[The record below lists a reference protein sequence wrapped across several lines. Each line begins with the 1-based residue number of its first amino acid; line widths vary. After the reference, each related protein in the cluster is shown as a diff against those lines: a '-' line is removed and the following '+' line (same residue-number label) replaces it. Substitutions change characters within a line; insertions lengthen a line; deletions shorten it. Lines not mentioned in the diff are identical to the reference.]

1 DSEGKTI
8 VLSIVDPST
17 NTDLSQHYTLNP
29 TNPKATIT
37 ITGPA
42 TNTPTRTGGPGGPGG
57 PTGGPGTPTT
67 PDPDDGDTDMGDT
80 DMGDDTG
87 ETDTGDDADT
97 DSGETDMGEDTGD
110 DADTD
115 SGETDMGEDTGDAG
129 DTGTDMGGDTDPG
142 TGDDSGVEQQAAVFS
157 DVDPNN
163 THAAAI
169 AAILAANI
177 TTGCNQ
183 NPLRYCPD
191 QPVTRAQMA
200 SFLVRA
206 LNLPATDTAGFTDIA
221 PTGTHTADINAL
233 ATANI
238 TTGCNQAPLQYCPNA
253 PVTRAQMASF
263 LVRALNLPATDTAGF
278 ADIDPTGTHTADIN
292 ALAAANITTGCST
305 NPLRYCP
312 DQPVTRAQMASF
324 LTRAL
329 GL

>member
-1 DSEGKTI
+1 MSDDGG
-8 VLSIVDPST
+8 
-17 NTDLSQHYTLNP
+17 TD
-29 TNPKATIT
+29 I
-37 ITGPA
+37 GED
-42 TNTPTRTGGPGGPGG
+42 TGGTDSGE
-57 PTGGPGTPTT
+57 TDTT
-67 PDPDDGDTDMGDT
+67 DTTDG
-80 DMGDDTG
+80 DMGDDG
-87 ETDTGDDADT
+87 GT
-97 DSGETDMGEDTGD
+97 DSGETDMADDTG
-110 DADTD
+110 TD
-115 SGETDMGEDTGDAG
+115 SGETDMADDTGTDSG
-129 DTGTDMGGDTDPG
+129 DTDMADDTGTDSGETDMGGDTDPG
-142 TGDDSGVEQQAAVFS
+142 TGDDSDAEQQAAVFS

-206 LNLPATDTAGFTDIA
+206 LKLPAADAAGFTDID

-238 TTGCNQAPLQYCPNA
+238 TTGCNQNPLRYCPNA

-263 LVRALNLPATDTAGF
+263 LVRALKLPAADAAGF
-278 ADIDPTGTHTADIN
+278 TDIDPTGTHTADIN
-292 ALAAANITTGCST
+292 ALFAEGITTGCSQT
-305 NPLRYCP
+305 PLRYCP